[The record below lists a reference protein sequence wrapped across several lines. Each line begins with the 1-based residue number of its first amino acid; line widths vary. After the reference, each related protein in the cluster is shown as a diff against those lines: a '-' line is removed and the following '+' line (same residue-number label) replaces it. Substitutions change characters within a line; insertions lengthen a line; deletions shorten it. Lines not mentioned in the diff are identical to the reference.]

1 VESIKD
7 RVAIVG
13 MGCCKFGER
22 WDAGPEDLL
31 VESCFEAFEDAGIEP
46 KDIQAAW
53 FGTTQLSTGQ
63 PLAQALKLEYIPITR
78 IENACATATDALM
91 NACFAVAAGVYDI
104 VLVAGVEKLK
114 DSGVG
119 YLTGGGGQPSSQ
131 IAAAAPPPVQFALA
145 ANRYFHQYG
154 LSYEEGKR
162 LLAMIDVKNHHNGSL
177 NPKAH
182 FQREITIEQA
192 VNAPMMAF
200 PLGLYDCCGVSDGSA
215 AAILTRPDIAKSMRN
230 DYVLVKGLGLAVGG
244 MQGMLREYY
253 DFVHFDESVIAGK
266 MAYEQAGIKNPRE
279 EVDLAEVHDC
289 FSITE
294 LIIYEDMGWS
304 PRGRAKE
311 DIESGFFTLEGG
323 LPVNPDG
330 GLKSFGHPIGA
341 SGIRML
347 YEVYKQLQGKAGP
360 RQLKKADIGLTQNL
374 GGRPG
379 SFSCGVSIWGRK
391 S

>member
-1 VESIKD
+1 
-7 RVAIVG
+7 

-53 FGTTQLSTGQ
+53 FGTTALSTGQ
-63 PLAQALKLEYIPITR
+63 PLAQAIKLEYIPITR
-78 IENACATATDALM
+78 VENACATSTDALM

-119 YLTGGGGQPSSQ
+119 YLTGGGGQPTSQ
-131 IAAAAPPPVQFALA
+131 ITPPVPPPVQFALA

-154 LSYEEGKR
+154 ISLEEGKR

-192 VNAPMMAF
+192 MNAPMMAF

-230 DYVLVKGLGLAVGG
+230 DYILVKGLGLAVGG

-253 DFVHFDESVIAGK
+253 DFVHFDETVTAGK

-304 PRGRAKE
+304 ARGRAKD

-323 LPVNPDG
+323 LAANPDG

-347 YEVYKQLQGKAGP
+347 YEVYKQLQGKAGS
-360 RQLKKADIGLTQNL
+360 RQLKKADIGLTHNL

>member
-1 VESIKD
+1 
-7 RVAIVG
+7 
-13 MGCCKFGER
+13 
-22 WDAGPEDLL
+22 
-31 VESCFEAFEDAGIEP
+31 
-46 KDIQAAW
+46 
-53 FGTTQLSTGQ
+53 
-63 PLAQALKLEYIPITR
+63 
-78 IENACATATDALM
+78 M

-119 YLTGGGGQPSSQ
+119 YLTGGGGQPTSQ

-162 LLAMIDVKNHHNGSL
+162 ILAMINVKNHHNGSL

-192 VNAPMMAF
+192 INAPMMAF

-215 AAILTRPDIAKSMRN
+215 AAIVTRPDIAKSMRN
-230 DYVLVKGLGLAVGG
+230 DYILVKGLGLAVGG

-253 DFVHFDESVIAGK
+253 DFVHFDEAVTAGK

-294 LIIYEDMGWS
+294 LITYEDMGWS
-304 PRGRAKE
+304 PRGKAKE

-323 LPVNPDG
+323 LAVNPDG

-360 RQLKKADIGLTQNL
+360 RQLKKADIGLTHNL

>member
-1 VESIKD
+1 MESIKD

-22 WDAGPEDLL
+22 WDAGPDDLL

-53 FGTTQLSTGQ
+53 FGTTALATGQ
-63 PLAQALKLEYIPITR
+63 PLAQAIKLEYIPITR
-78 IENACATATDALM
+78 VENACATSTDALM

-119 YLTGGGGQPSSQ
+119 YLTGGGGQPTSQ
-131 IAAAAPPPVQFALA
+131 ITPPVPPPVQFALA
-145 ANRYFHQYG
+145 ANRYFYQYG
-154 LSYEEGKR
+154 ISLEEGKR

-192 VNAPMMAF
+192 INAPMMAF

-215 AAILTRPDIAKSMRN
+215 AAVVTRPDIAKSLRN
-230 DYVLVKGLGLAVGG
+230 DYILCKGLGLAVAG

-253 DFVHFDESVIAGK
+253 DFVHFDETVTAGK

-323 LPVNPDG
+323 LAANPDG

-360 RQLKKADIGLTQNL
+360 RQLKKADIGVTHNL
-374 GGRPG
+374 GGLPG

>member
-1 VESIKD
+1 
-7 RVAIVG
+7 

-22 WDAGPEDLL
+22 WDTGPDDLL

-53 FGTTQLSTGQ
+53 FGTTALATGQ
-63 PLAQALKLEYIPITR
+63 PLAQAIKLEYIPITR
-78 IENACATATDALM
+78 VENACATSTDALM

-119 YLTGGGGQPSSQ
+119 YLTGGEGQPTSQ
-131 IAAAAPPPVQFALA
+131 ITPPVPPPVQFALA
-145 ANRYFHQYG
+145 ANRYFYQYG
-154 LSYEEGKR
+154 ISLEEGKR

-192 VNAPMMAF
+192 INAPMMAF

-215 AAILTRPDIAKSMRN
+215 AAMVTRPVIPKRMRH
-230 DYVLVKGLGLAVGG
+230 DYILCKGLGLSVGG

-253 DFVHFDESVIAGK
+253 DFVHFDETVTAGK

-323 LPVNPDG
+323 LAVNPDG

-341 SGIRML
+341 SGLRML

-360 RQLKKADIGLTQNL
+360 RQLKKADIGLTHNL

-379 SFSCGVSIWGRK
+379 SFSCGVSIWGHK

>member
-53 FGTTQLSTGQ
+53 FGTTQLATGQ
-63 PLAQALKLEYIPITR
+63 PLAQAIKLEYIPITR

-91 NACFAVAAGVYDI
+91 NACFAVAAGVYDM

-162 LLAMIDVKNHHNGSL
+162 ILAMIDVKNHHNGSL

-230 DYVLVKGLGLAVGG
+230 DYILVKGLGLSVGG

-253 DFVHFDESVIAGK
+253 DFVHFDESVTAGK

-311 DIESGFFTLEGG
+311 DVESGFFTLEGG
-323 LPVNPDG
+323 LAVNPDG